1 MPTIHQQRPDLSL
14 DGQVRP
20 DLAAALV
27 ELEVGMPVHGVSE
40 VRFRLGVLAGAGD
53 DAAFGWAGLSI
64 GRRLAVTVEQPVTA
78 VVFVG
83 DVTRV
88 VEHYGEGP
96 PTVTVVARDDL
107 HRLDRTVR
115 SRVFEDMTLADVVTI
130 IAGAAGLMSSVP
142 TAGGVQRWVQAGE
155 TDLQFLLR
163 HVSDRGLTLRVAD
176 GRVTVARLAPVGT
189 AVAVSPST
197 VRRLE
202 LAANIA
208 GASRAVTV
216 AGWHLSEGVGVEQ
229 TAVPG
234 AARPGQQ
241 TAADVLEGLGWSA
254 TRRLPRDMVGPDTAR
269 QLGVG
274 VVSHP
279 EAWLLDGVVE
289 LDEPSVAPGR
299 PVAVSGVS
307 PRFAGRWIVT
317 DVTHRFDTT
326 VGWVTRAAVVRD
338 AWTASRAGR
347 RRPS

>member
-1 MPTIHQQRPDLSL
+1 MPTIDQLLPELSL

-20 DLAAALV
+20 DLAASLQV
-27 ELEVGMPVHGVSE
+27 LEVGVPVHGVSE
-40 VRFRLGVLAGAGD
+40 VRVRLGVSAGAGGD
-53 DAAFGWAGLSI
+53 PAFGSAGLSI
-64 GRRLAVTVEQPVTA
+64 GRRLAVRVEQPVTA
-78 VVFVG
+78 AVFVG

-88 VEHYGEGP
+88 VEHYGGGP
-96 PTVTVVARDDL
+96 PTLTVLARDDL
-107 HRLDRTVR
+107 HRLDRAVS
-115 SRVFEDMTLADVVTI
+115 SRVFEHMTLADVVASV
-130 IAGAAGLMSSVP
+130 AGDAGLPSEGP
-142 TAGGVQRWVQAGE
+142 TDNDEHRWVQASE

-163 HVSDRGLTLRVAD
+163 HVSDRGLTLRLEN
-176 GRVTVARLAPVGT
+176 GRVTVRRLAPTGT

-202 LAANIA
+202 LAADVA
-208 GASRAVTV
+208 GASTVVTV
-216 AGWHLSEGVGVEQ
+216 AGWHLSEGVVVEE

-234 AARPGQQ
+234 AARPGHQ
-241 TAADVLEGLGWSA
+241 TAADVLDGLGWAA
-254 TRRLPRDMVGPDTAR
+254 TRRLPRDMVGPDIAR
-269 QLGVG
+269 QLAVG

-307 PRFAGRWIVT
+307 PQFAGRWIVT

-326 VGWVTRAAVVRD
+326 VGWVTRAALVRD
-338 AWTASRAGR
+338 AWPTSTAGR